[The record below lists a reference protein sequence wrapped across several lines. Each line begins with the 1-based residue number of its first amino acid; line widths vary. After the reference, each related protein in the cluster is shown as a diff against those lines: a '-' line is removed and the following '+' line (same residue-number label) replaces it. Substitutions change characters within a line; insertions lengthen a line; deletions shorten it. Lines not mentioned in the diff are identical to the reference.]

1 MCHHEWVDLQQMR
14 YVVAVAEERSF
25 TRAAQRCFVV
35 QSALSHQ
42 IKALERELGVTLFAR
57 SSRRVDLTPSGE
69 AFLLGARACLA
80 AAERAA
86 TDAAAASGVIRGE
99 LAIGMIPTVTACD
112 LPAGIARFHHAHP
125 QVRIRV
131 RDGGS
136 DEFIEALKAGTLD
149 LAVLGL
155 GAGRPPQ
162 GVEARE
168 LSRNSLVA
176 VLPAEHAL
184 SRRRRLAL
192 EDLAEETFVDFP
204 AGSAGRLQSEEAFA
218 AAGLRREVPYEAM
231 STPFMLDLVARGL
244 TVALLPAGV
253 VPPREDL
260 RTIAVQDGPQRV
272 EYLAWSAF
280 NPSPA
285 VIAFISSVF
294 PDMGRAPRRP
304 GRLRRT
310 RPAPATQPPRAPH
323 PPRAARPARGGGSG

>member
-42 IKALERELGVTLFAR
+42 IKALERELGVALFAR
-57 SSRRVDLTPSGE
+57 SSRRVDLTPAGE
-69 AFLLGARACLA
+69 AFLSGARASLA
-80 AAERAA
+80 AAERAVMEA
-86 TDAAAASGVIRGE
+86 GAASGVIRGE

-176 VLPAEHAL
+176 VVPAGHRL
-184 SRRRRLAL
+184 SRHRRLAL
-192 EDLAEETFVDFP
+192 EDLAEESFVDFP
-204 AGSAGRLQSEEAFA
+204 AGSAGRLQSDDAFA

-244 TVALLPAGV
+244 AVALLPAGI
-253 VPPREDL
+253 VPPREEL

-285 VIAFISSVF
+285 TTAFISSAL
-294 PDMGRAPRRP
+294 PDLGQAQGRSRP
-304 GRLRRT
+304 FQVDSTGSGT
-310 RPAPATQPPRAPH
+310 ATPSASP
-323 PPRAARPARGGGSG
+323 GSSGGSASSRRR